1 MKRNQNLVLMVL
13 IMLVLLIVPALIVFH
28 NYYHA
33 TKTDGAL
40 SNEQIM
46 EKAQICHRLGMSIQ
60 MVYDDECAV
69 YAVKCVN
76 SGFTGDGRKKK

>member
-1 MKRNQNLVLMVL
+1 MKKSQNLVSVILIVL
-13 IMLVLLIVPALIVFH
+13 VVLIVPVLIVFH
-28 NYYHA
+28 SYYHSA
-33 TKTDGAL
+33 KTDGAL

-60 MVYDDECAV
+60 MVYDDEWAV
-69 YAVKCVN
+69 YAVKCVS